1 MANKNLF
8 TSLVGKLIPPTDA
21 INEEQAPAYAFSAK
35 HKVAQYAA
43 TGCLNSTFYASG
55 KDQFDQVM
63 ALCAVVEPEF
73 IAKTA
78 VYCREKGFMKD
89 MPALLC
95 AALSTRDFALLAAI
109 FHRKAA
115 PLLSHPR
122 CWVPHLNTYRHRRR
136 HLFLPESPRIVPP
149 RSDSVKWLT

>member
-1 MANKNLF
+1 MANENLF

-35 HKVAQYAA
+35 HKLAQYAA

-95 AALSTRDFALLAAI
+95 AALSTRDFGAVGGDLPPCDRQREDAQKLRADHAFRRCGTKIAGICSEAAG
-109 FHRKAA
+109 AE
-115 PLLSHPR
+115 L
-122 CWVPHLNTYRHRRR
+122 V
-136 HLFLPESPRIVPP
+136 
-149 RSDSVKWLT
+149 